1 MNASRRTDVIVVGAG
16 AAGLETARQL
26 RAHGRSV
33 LVLEARDRIG
43 GRVLTHHD
51 PRVPLPIEL
60 GAEFIHGDAPIT
72 TALLAEA
79 GLSSLD
85 VSGSHGEAHHGTV
98 RRLAEALS
106 VDRVL
111 RRIDTHAPDE
121 TVAEFLAQRPGG
133 QTLEKERGQTRRFV
147 EGFHA
152 ADVTRISAQSI
163 APEPGE
169 SGAEMAAHIGRPTL
183 GYDALMTWLAR
194 DLGSSLRL
202 ESPVRGIEWGGRRA
216 TVDVHGRSGRRR
228 RFTARA
234 IVVTVPIG
242 VLQAPASVAGGIA
255 FDPEPRRMRRAL
267 TGIEMG
273 RVARVV
279 VWFRSFPWD
288 GVSRFPFVHLHN
300 GPFQILWTAH
310 PIRWPVAVL
319 WCGGPTAATLE
330 GSRAQV
336 RRVVETQL
344 AAAFGTK
351 PQRIRAAI
359 RGLWWHDWSKDPYAR
374 GAYSYVQVGA
384 KDPGQG
390 LSRPEGRT
398 LVFAGEAAG
407 DDTGTVEAALESGRR
422 AARQAQR
429 MLP

>member
-1 MNASRRTDVIVVGAG
+1 MRTTRADVIVVGAG
-16 AAGLETARQL
+16 AAGLEAARQL

-133 QTLEKERGQTRRFV
+133 QTLEKERSQTRRFV

-169 SGAEMAAHIGRPTL
+169 SGAEMAAHIGRPTG

-216 TVDVHGRSGRRR
+216 TVDVHDAPDAGDGSRPEPSSSPFRSACFRRR
-228 RFTARA
+228 RQPRGASRSTPSLDVCAARS
-234 IVVTVPIG
+234 PG
-242 VLQAPASVAGGIA
+242 SRWGASLASSCGFV
-255 FDPEPRRMRRAL
+255 
-267 TGIEMG
+267 
-273 RVARVV
+273 
-279 VWFRSFPWD
+279 RSHGM
-288 GVSRFPFVHLHN
+288 GVSRFQFVHLHD
-300 GPFQILWTAH
+300 GPFQVLWTAH

-330 GSRAQV
+330 GARARV
-336 RRVVETQL
+336 RRVVEAQL

-351 PQRIRAAI
+351 PQRIRTAI

-374 GAYSYVQVGA
+374 GAYSYVQAGA
-384 KDPGQG
+384 KDPGRA